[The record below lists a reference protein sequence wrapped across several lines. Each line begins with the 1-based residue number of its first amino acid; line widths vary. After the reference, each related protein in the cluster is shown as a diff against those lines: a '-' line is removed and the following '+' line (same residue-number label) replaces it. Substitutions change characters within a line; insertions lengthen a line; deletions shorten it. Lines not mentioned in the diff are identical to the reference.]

1 MSRGLGAGAAFGL
14 LLLAAGTML
23 GTLRVLLVAPR
34 VGEGAAL
41 ALELPL
47 MPRSP
52 RSRAAGSSGAVGWR
66 RGRNSG
72 RWRPP
77 RSPCFSAALAAL
89 AALLSGIGPA
99 AWLAGLLRPAAWPGL
114 AAQVATC
121 LMPLVRPLRH

>member
-14 LLLAAGTML
+14 LLLTAGTML

-47 MPRSP
+47 MLAIAWVASGWLVRRHRVAPGREQ
-52 RSRAAGSSGAVGWR
+52 RAMAA
-66 RGRNSG
+66 
-72 RWRPP
+72 
-77 RSPCFSAALAAL
+77 AALAVLLAGEAAL

-99 AWLAGLLRPAAWPGL
+99 TWLAGLLRPAAWPGL